1 MINKNTIKR
10 YIQTL
15 YTDKCIYISLT
26 AYKCKF
32 KKIIRKIFKNKN
44 ALYLSFILANKEK
57 IIDYIYIDK
66 SRLHY

>member
-1 MINKNTIKR
+1 MIYNTNR
-10 YIQTL
+10 
-15 YTDKCIYISLT
+15 CIYISST

-44 ALYLSFILANKEK
+44 TLYLSLIFSNKK
-57 IIDYIYIDK
+57 KTIDYTYIDK